1 MTTAHA
7 RHHRLVLVGAA
18 GLLAVAGLSGCS
30 QGSEETAAPS
40 SSTTAS
46 ASATATGDVC
56 AQADSVRASLSALV
70 GTSILQEGTTTLK
83 DRFAT
88 FESEVQGLL
97 AAAQSQF
104 ATETDAVR
112 TSVATLKGALA
123 GLAESPSVAEAA
135 AIKPA
140 LDSVKS
146 STEALL
152 TAVQNAC

>member
-1 MTTAHA
+1 MTTTHA
-7 RHHRLVLVGAA
+7 RHRRLALVGAA

-30 QGSEETAAPS
+30 QGTEETTS
-40 SSTTAS
+40 SSTPTAS
-46 ASATATGDVC
+46 ASAAATGDVC

-152 TAVQNAC
+152 AAVQGAC

>member
-30 QGSEETAAPS
+30 QGTEETTS
-40 SSTTAS
+40 SSTPTAS
-46 ASATATGDVC
+46 ASAAATGDVC

-152 TAVQNAC
+152 AAVQGAC